1 MEQYKIPPV
10 LVWNGER
17 VIPEAKAPEYGFPI
31 CSGGLRT
38 KNVLKNGSHYY
49 CLKGAEVAEFI
60 CKNRKSL
67 EMMYANSIGV
77 IRRIH
82 DTWYYVLTLKGLKKI
97 DEEQPYRHLGETI
110 EFLSANYF
118 HPEKQEQKFTTETIL
133 KGYDCMN
140 AKDLL
145 SELSKGIQELNRM
158 EESAKKQ
165 LQEIQAEKQAIK
177 NQLKAILQEAE

>member
-1 MEQYKIPPV
+1 MERKLPPIFWYK
-10 LVWNGER
+10 GEK
-17 VIPEAKAPEYGFPI
+17 VIPEARVRELFSFNPQTARGNWDFCVCGRDYVRL
-31 CSGGLRT
+31 SGDEGKTFVAENRNELQVAYQDETTRKIMISRISGRT
-38 KNVLKNGSHYY
+38 GSYFWTERGLKNYIFTPEDSE
-49 CLKGAEVAEFI
+49 CFE
-60 CKNRKSL
+60 
-67 EMMYANSIGV
+67 
-77 IRRIH
+77 
-82 DTWYYVLTLKGLKKI
+82 W
-97 DEEQPYRHLGETI
+97 
-110 EFLSANYF
+110 LSANYF

-145 SELSKGIQELNRM
+145 TELSKGIQELNRM